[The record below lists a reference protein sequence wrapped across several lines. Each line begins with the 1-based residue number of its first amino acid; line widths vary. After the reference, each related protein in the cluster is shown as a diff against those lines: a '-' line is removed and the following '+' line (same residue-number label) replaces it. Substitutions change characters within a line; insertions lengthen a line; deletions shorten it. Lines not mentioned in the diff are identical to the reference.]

1 MRVLKA
7 EARIEDEGDSEDFR
21 GRLATTAAL
30 KMARSRIGS
39 KVGQSMSRT
48 GSIAG
53 YQPRMSMQAFRQPSG
68 LFTGM
73 MPTVNETT
81 YVHVLN
87 PNTPYAPGLSNMFVS
102 YRRRL
107 SEFMRVFN

>member
-1 MRVLKA
+1 MLKA

-87 PNTPYAPGLSNMFVS
+87 PNTQYAQGLSNTIVR
-102 YRRRL
+102 YRRRFCIL
-107 SEFMRVFN
+107 VN